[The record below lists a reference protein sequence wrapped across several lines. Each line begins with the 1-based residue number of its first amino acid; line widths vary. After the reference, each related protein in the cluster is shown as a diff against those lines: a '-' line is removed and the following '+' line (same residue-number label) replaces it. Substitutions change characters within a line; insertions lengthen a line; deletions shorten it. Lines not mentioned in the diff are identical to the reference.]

1 MELSDLHFAI
11 ASIQLLMFLI
21 QPFRCLAS
29 CSSFPV
35 IHGNYYSS
43 YFGSSQSFPIWAAV
57 SLNADTM
64 DVASNSDIIIG
75 YDAII
80 K

>member
-1 MELSDLHFAI
+1 MKLSDLHFAI
-11 ASIQLLMFLI
+11 ASIQLLIFLM
-21 QPFRCLAS
+21 QPFSCLES

-35 IHGNYYSS
+35 IHGDYYSN
-43 YFGSSQSFPIWAAV
+43 YFGSSQSFSIWAAV
-57 SLNADTM
+57 SLNANTM